1 VPTRTPRRTNGHGDL
16 DGPTAPAR
24 VAAAY
29 KLLPDASRAIGGV
42 DADRRNIDVML
53 RGGHS
58 ADSELGWYYW
68 ARIPELRY
76 VARYVANS
84 ASMAR
89 LFVGKVTDDP
99 FNPEPVGP
107 RHPAND
113 LLDSFAGGLTG
124 QSQVLDRLALHLTVP
139 GEAILAGPAEGASPS
154 YPFDTWRV
162 FSPAEITSRNGT
174 LWFRTPTLRDEPVPD
189 GVWPFRVWRPHPRLW
204 WEADSPTRSCYSVL
218 REIDLLDQHVQA
230 TAISRLAG
238 AGLMAIPDEI
248 TIPGDEVETEGADT
262 DPFVKIL
269 TEVMAL
275 AIKNRE
281 SAAAIVPII
290 LRGPAEFLK
299 EIQHFDF
306 STKFDEK
313 VPDLRTIALRR
324 LALGMDVP
332 PEIMLGTGDASHWQ
346 AWQVDESTLRV
357 HTVPLLQLITG
368 SLTEGWLRP
377 ALRQVPMS
385 EAQKAD
391 IDKLVIWFDVSNLL
405 IHPNVAQD
413 SEALYDRFEINAD
426 ALRLRTGHSSGDA
439 PSRTQL
445 VEQILLKLVRDNN
458 PTMVPYALDALRHLG
473 YPFPV
478 ALPVK
483 ADVPVGNILDEKG
496 NIVPATDPGGA
507 GLTPGPPSAPAR
519 PQGRPFEPGPA
530 PATAPPTKPLP
541 GQRSVDKQTSPPPAP
556 PPSGDGARN
565 G

>member
-1 VPTRTPRRTNGHGDL
+1 MPTRTPRLAATNGHGD
-16 DGPTAPAR
+16 TAAR
-24 VAAAY
+24 VGAAY
-29 KLLPDASRAIGGV
+29 SLLPDPGRAIGGI
-42 DADRRNIDVML
+42 DADRRDIDVML

-84 ASMAR
+84 VSMAR
-89 LFVGKVTDDP
+89 LFVGKVVDDP

-113 LLDSFAGGLTG
+113 LLASFAGGQVG
-124 QSQVLDRLALHLTVP
+124 QSQVLDRLALHLTVT
-139 GEAILAGPAEGASPS
+139 GDSVLAGPGEGGTAPRF
-154 YPFDTWRV
+154 PFDSWRV
-162 FSPAEITSRNGT
+162 FSPAEITSRNGR
-174 LWFRTPTLRDEPVPD
+174 LWYKTPSNRDEPVPD
-189 GVWPFRVWRPHPRLW
+189 RVWPIRVWRPHPRLW
-204 WEADSPTRSCYSVL
+204 WEADSPTRSCYQVL

-230 TAISRLAG
+230 TGVSRLAG
-238 AGLMAIPDEI
+238 AGLLAIPDEI
-248 TIPGDEVETEGADT
+248 TFPGDETETEGADE
-262 DPFVKIL
+262 DPFVKKL
-269 TEVMAL
+269 TEIMAI

-281 SAAAIVPII
+281 SAAAIVPIV
-290 LRGPAEFLK
+290 LRGPAEFLAA
-299 EIQHFDF
+299 IQHFDF

-313 VPDLRTIALRR
+313 VPDLRTVALRR

-368 SLTEGWLRP
+368 SLTEGWFRP
-377 ALRQVPMS
+377 ALRQIPLS
-385 EAQKAD
+385 DTQKAD
-391 IDKLVIWFDVSNLL
+391 IDRLVIWFDVSNLL
-405 IHPNVAQD
+405 IHPNVAED

-426 ALRLRTGHSSGDA
+426 ALRLRTGHTNGDA
-439 PSRTQL
+439 PTKAQL
-445 VEQILLKLVRDNN
+445 VEQVCLKLVRDNN
-458 PTMVPYALDALRHLG
+458 PTMVPYAIDVLRHLG
-473 YPFPV
+473 YPFPT

-496 NIVPATDPGGA
+496 NIVPATDPGGV

-519 PQGRPFEPGPA
+519 PPGRPFEPGPA
-530 PATAPPTKPLP
+530 PASAPPTKPLP
-541 GQRSVDKQTSPPPAP
+541 GPRSRDKQVSPPPP
-556 PPSGDGARN
+556 PPSSGDGSRN